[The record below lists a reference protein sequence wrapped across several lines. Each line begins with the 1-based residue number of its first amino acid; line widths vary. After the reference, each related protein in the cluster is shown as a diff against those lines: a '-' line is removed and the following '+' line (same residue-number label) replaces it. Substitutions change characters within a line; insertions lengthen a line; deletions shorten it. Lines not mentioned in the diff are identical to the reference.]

1 LRRFVTLSFLLAL
14 AAPAAAQP
22 ALQSEHLADPDL
34 LVEYVDASARFWL
47 NVYDADDGGGFFTN
61 VDREGNVINA
71 WGRNKNVMTQSRD
84 AYAMVRAFQLTGDE
98 ALLGYARGA
107 LDFMYAH
114 GWDDAYGGWFDRLG
128 ETGAPLNPNDPKT
141 AFHQHYALLGPMA
154 MVEATDSALDAAWLD
169 QGYAWNEAH
178 LWDGRSDLF
187 GYYDRASRTGSGP
200 TGKSFNATVDA
211 LTTHAIQR
219 YLLTGDPAYRTR
231 LEALAANMRD
241 RLVASMDEQAI
252 GFAEKYDANWA
263 PLASEQLTIMGHVL
277 KTAWCFGRLYEVLG
291 DEAYLALG
299 EEVAQHVLDRGY
311 DHAYG
316 GPYKDYNRVTGEMQL
331 WGIPDTTKAWW
342 QMEQAVM
349 AGLELYRHT
358 GEDRWLAMAD
368 ETMDFFMT
376 HFVDP
381 VYGEVYAD
389 RTRYGGPV
397 PQWGDH
403 KGDGN
408 KAGYHSTELGYY
420 AYLHATLFVHADEAT
435 LHYRFDAVP
444 EARTLRLNPL
454 DVAEG
459 TLRITR
465 VLLDGQPYGDYDAD
479 ALALHL
485 PAGVGGHFEVGFEAT
500 EPVAVEPPAGPAAFA
515 LEAAAPN
522 PFAGRIRLSYVLDH
536 PLPVRLS
543 VLDLLGREVAVLAE
557 GPQPA
562 GRHPA
567 VLEADGLPSG
577 VYLVRLEGGGRVLTQ
592 RVTHLRAN

>member
-1 LRRFVTLSFLLAL
+1 LRRFVTLAVLLLAV
-14 AAPAAAQP
+14 PIAAQP
-22 ALQSEHLADPDL
+22 VLQSEHLADPAL
-34 LVEYVDASARFWL
+34 LVDYVDTSARFWL
-47 NVYDADDGGGFFTN
+47 NVYDADDDGGFFTN

-98 ALLGYARGA
+98 AYLDYARGA

-114 GWDDAYGGWFDRLG
+114 GWDTANGGWFDRLG
-128 ETGAPLNPNDPKT
+128 ETGTPLNPNDNKS
-141 AFHQHYALLGPMA
+141 AFHAHYALLGPMA
-154 MVEATDSALDAAWLD
+154 MVEATDSALDAEWLD
-169 QGYAWNEAH
+169 RGYDWNEDH
-178 LWDGRSDLF
+178 LWDERTDFF
-187 GYYDRASRTGSGP
+187 GYYDRVGRSGGGA

-211 LTTHAIQR
+211 LTTHALQR
-219 YLLTGDPAYRTR
+219 YLLTGDAAYRTR
-231 LEALAANMRD
+231 LEELAANMRD

-252 GFAEKYDANWA
+252 GFAEKYDSNWI

-291 DEAYLALG
+291 DDEYLALG
-299 EEVAQHVLDRGY
+299 EQVAQHVLDRGY

-316 GPYKDYNRVTGEMQL
+316 GPYKDYNRVTGQMQL

-376 HFVDP
+376 YFADP

-389 RTRYGGPV
+389 RTRYGEPV

-420 AYLHATLFVHADEAT
+420 AYLQATLFVHGAEAT

-444 EARTLRLNPL
+444 EARALRLNPL

-459 TLRITR
+459 TLRLTR
-465 VLLDGQPYGDYDAD
+465 VLLDGQPYDDYDAD
-479 ALALHL
+479 ALTLHL
-485 PAGVGGHFEVGFEAT
+485 AAGVGGHFEVGFEAT
-500 EPVAVEPPAGPAAFA
+500 EPVAAEPPAGPAAFT

-522 PFAGRIRLSYVLDH
+522 PFAGRTRLAYTLDR
-536 PLPVRLS
+536 PMPVRLS
-543 VLDLLGREVAVLAE
+543 VLDLLGREVAVLAD
-557 GPQPA
+557 GAQPA
-562 GRHPA
+562 GRHVA
-567 VLEADGLPSG
+567 TWEAAGLPSG
-577 VYLVRLEGGGRVLTQ
+577 VYLVRLTTPAGTRTQ
-592 RVTHLRAN
+592 RITHLHAR